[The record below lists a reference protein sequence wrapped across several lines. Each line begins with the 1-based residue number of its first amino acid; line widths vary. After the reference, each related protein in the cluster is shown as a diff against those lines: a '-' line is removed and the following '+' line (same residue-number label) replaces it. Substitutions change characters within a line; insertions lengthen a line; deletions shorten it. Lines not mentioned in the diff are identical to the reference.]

1 MVNTINK
8 QLITLLTILIV
19 SSQIGNISVFLKGQ
33 LFVYV
38 FFLSFLSGFLK
49 TCQQMENILSSL
61 SCISYLLVFKQLFSF
76 GLS

>member
-38 FFLSFLSGFLK
+38 FFLSFLPGFLK
-49 TCQQMENILSSL
+49 TCQQIENIPSSL
-61 SCISYLLVFKQLFSF
+61 SYISYL
-76 GLS
+76 